1 MTTYTC
7 VHEGYRMLNCIESD
21 AASLELFQAAGLP
34 ELGDSQLCSPLT
46 ASLVGLLEESPAGNG
61 EIVMLAKRRQ
71 DEEDEPEDED
81 EDDLDDDDDED
92 DDDDD
97 DYDDLDDDFE
107 DDTIGD
113 DDEDD
118 LYYDEDEEE

>member
-1 MTTYTC
+1 MTNYTC
-7 VHEGYRMLNCIESD
+7 VHEGHSMLNCVESD
-21 AASLELFQAAGLP
+21 AASLELFYAAGLP
-34 ELGDSQLCSPLT
+34 ELGDSQICSPLT
-46 ASLVGLLEESPAGNG
+46 ASLVGLLDEAPACNG

-71 DEEDEPEDED
+71 DEEDELEEEDE
-81 EDDLDDDDDED
+81 DLDDDDEDDD